1 MAQKK
6 TVKKAAPKTKAAK
19 TAKAKKAIK
28 AASKP
33 KVAKKVKVAKAK
45 TAAVKTKT
53 APKAKAPSKAKATE
67 EKGPKVYSTGEK
79 CPASGLYE
87 HFCKDKGENSRI
99 PLSKTETFPPCRTC
113 GSVKWV
119 LVMAA

>member
-1 MAQKK
+1 MPEKK
-6 TVKKAAPKTKAAK
+6 TTKKASPKTKVVK
-19 TAKAKKAIK
+19 TAKAKKAVK

-33 KVAKKVKVAKAK
+33 KVAKKAKVTKAK
-45 TAAVKTKT
+45 TVAAKTKT
-53 APKAKAPSKAKATE
+53 TPKTKVASKAKAAKE
-67 EKGPKVYSTGEK
+67 NKSKVYSTGEK